1 MKADK
6 IFFNGNILTMDQKNT
21 EVECLAIKDGKIA
34 FAGSKEEGEEYQGD
48 KTEAIDLKGRSLI
61 PGFIDS
67 HLHMGVLGM
76 NCSAIDCRYP
86 YVKSIED
93 IKEKIRGRVE
103 TASPEMWIRGW
114 GYDHSKLK
122 EGRHPNRQDLD
133 QVAPDN
139 PVMITRTCAHIS
151 TFNSKGLE
159 VANINKD
166 TPEIEGGVI
175 ERDNEGQPL
184 GVMKE
189 NAHMFM
195 MKVAMPTEEELMHA
209 FRLANDILIR
219 EGITSVHDSG
229 GYGQMQMEVQRKAV
243 EQEVINI
250 RINAMVFS
258 FIENLKFVEEYI
270 KKRPDTKKNPR
281 FKVGPIKLM
290 IDGSSSGP
298 TAATLEPYTSNPD
311 FSGILSM
318 EPEAVDDII
327 LRAHE
332 RGHQVTTHA
341 VGDRAVDLISSA
353 IEKAI
358 KAHPREDHRH
368 RIEHCAMVNDALLG
382 RIEKVKILPVPQ
394 PIFLYEFG
402 DGYLRNYGK
411 DRTNRMFTCK
421 SFIDRGILA
430 AGSSDC
436 PITFSNPLMGIHLA
450 VNRVTQSGAKI
461 SQEERISKMEALKMF
476 TYNGAYAS
484 FEEELKG
491 SLEVGKVADI
501 VILSED
507 FTRCSDDRIK
517 DIKVDMTMVDGK
529 IVYERKC
536 HEKEK

>member
-1 MKADK
+1 MNAEI
-6 IFFNGNILTMDQKNT
+6 IFVNGSVLTMDEKDTIT
-21 EVECLAIKDGKIA
+21 ECIAVKDGKVLHVGTEKEGQSYK
-34 FAGSKEEGEEYQGD
+34 GSDTKV
-48 KTEAIDLKGRSLI
+48 IDLKGRTLI

-86 YVKSIED
+86 HVKSIED
-93 IKEKIRGRVE
+93 IKEKIKERVE
-103 TASPEMWIRGW
+103 TAPPGTWIRGW
-114 GYDHSKLK
+114 GYDHSKL
-122 EGRHPNRQDLD
+122 EENRHPNRFDLD

-139 PVMITRTCAHIS
+139 PVMLTRTCAHIS

-159 VANINKD
+159 IANVNKD

-175 ERDNEGQPL
+175 EREVDGTPN

-195 MKVAMPTEEELMHA
+195 MKVAMPAEEELMKA
-209 FRLANDILIR
+209 FKLANDMLTA

-229 GYGQMQMEVQRKAV
+229 GYGEMQMQVQKKAV
-243 EQEVINI
+243 EQGIIDI

-270 KKRPDTKKNPR
+270 KKGPDTTKDSH

-298 TAATLEPYTSNPD
+298 TAATIEPYTSDPE

-318 EPEAVDDII
+318 EPEAVDDIV
-327 LRAHE
+327 LRAHKA
-332 RGHQVTTHA
+332 GHQMTTHA
-341 VGDRAVDLISSA
+341 VGDRAVDVISSA
-353 IEKAI
+353 IEKAV
-358 KAHPREDHRH
+358 KAYPREDHRH
-368 RIEHCAMVNDALLG
+368 RIEHCAIVNDTLLD
-382 RIEKVKILPVPQ
+382 RIKRTEIVPVSQ

-402 DGYLRNYGK
+402 DGYIKNYGK
-411 DRTNRMFTCK
+411 DRTDRMFTCK
-421 SFIDRGILA
+421 TFIERGILA

-450 VNRVTQSGAKI
+450 VNRVTQSGSKI
-461 SQEERISKMEALKMF
+461 SQGERISKMEALKMF
-476 TYNGAYAS
+476 TYNGAFAS
-484 FEEELKG
+484 FEEDLKG
-491 SLEVGKVADI
+491 SLEKGKVADL

-507 FTRCSDDRIK
+507 FLKCPDDKIM
-517 DIKVDMTMVDGK
+517 DMKVDMTMIDGK
-529 IVYERKC
+529 VVFERRN
-536 HEKEK
+536 

>member
-6 IFFNGNILTMDQKNT
+6 LFFDGNILTMNQKNA
-21 EVECLAIKDGKIA
+21 EEECLAIKDGEII
-34 FAGSKEEGEEYQGD
+34 FVGSGQEGEKYKD
-48 KTEAIDLKGRSLI
+48 SKTEVVDLKGRSLI
-61 PGFIDS
+61 PGFIDA

-93 IKEKIRGRVE
+93 IKKKIRIRAEAVAPR
-103 TASPEMWIRGW
+103 TWIRGW

-122 EGRHPNRQDLD
+122 EGRHPNKLDLD

-139 PVMITRTCAHIS
+139 PVMLTRTCAHTS
-151 TFNSKGLE
+151 TFNSRGLE
-159 VANINKD
+159 VAKVNRD

-175 ERDNEGQPL
+175 ERDEEGNPL

-195 MKVAMPTEEELMHA
+195 MKVAMPTEEELMQA

-229 GYGQMQMEVQRKAV
+229 GYGQMQMAVQRKAV
-243 EQEVINI
+243 EQGVIDI

-258 FIENLKFVEEYI
+258 FIENLEFVEEYI
-270 KKRPDTKKNPR
+270 KKEPDTKKDPHFR
-281 FKVGPIKLM
+281 VGPIKLM

-298 TAATLEPYTSNPD
+298 TAATLEPYTSNPH

-318 EPEAVDDII
+318 DPEMVEDIV
-327 LRAHE
+327 LRAHQ

-341 VGDRAVDLISSA
+341 VGDRAVDVISST

-358 KAHPREDHRH
+358 EAYPRKDHRH
-368 RIEHCAMVNDALLG
+368 RIEHCAIVNDALLD
-382 RIEKVKILPVPQ
+382 RIERTKILPVPQ

-402 DGYLRNYGK
+402 DGYIRNYGE

-461 SQEERISKMEALKMF
+461 SQKERIPKMEALRMF

-484 FEEELKG
+484 FEEDLKG
-491 SLEVGKVADI
+491 SLEVGKVADM
-501 VILSED
+501 VVLSED
-507 FTRCSDDRIK
+507 FTKCSDDRIK
-517 DIKVDMTMVDGK
+517 DIKVDMTIIDGK
-529 IVYERKC
+529 IVYERKY

>member
-436 PITFSNPLMGIHLA
+436 PITFSNPLMGIHLPSIGLPKA
-450 VNRVTQSGAKI
+450 VQKLAKKSEYPRWKHLRCLLI
-461 SQEERISKMEALKMF
+461 TVPTHPSKK
-476 TYNGAYAS
+476 N
-484 FEEELKG
+484 
-491 SLEVGKVADI
+491 
-501 VILSED
+501 
-507 FTRCSDDRIK
+507 
-517 DIKVDMTMVDGK
+517 
-529 IVYERKC
+529 
-536 HEKEK
+536 

>member
-86 YVKSIED
+86 YVKNIKN

-219 EGITSVHDSG
+219 EGITSILSYPAMPLAEQLVH
-229 GYGQMQMEVQRKAV
+229 QRYVHPGPLVLGTAP
-243 EQEVINI
+243 
-250 RINAMVFS
+250 
-258 FIENLKFVEEYI
+258 LKS
-270 KKRPDTKKNPR
+270 PT
-281 FKVGPIKLM
+281 
-290 IDGSSSGP
+290 P
-298 TAATLEPYTSNPD
+298 TADRDRTVSRRSEPSSRTSLMGEQPNPW
-311 FSGILSM
+311 
-318 EPEAVDDII
+318 
-327 LRAHE
+327 
-332 RGHQVTTHA
+332 
-341 VGDRAVDLISSA
+341 DLLQPQDETS
-353 IEKAI
+353 
-358 KAHPREDHRH
+358 RH
-368 RIEHCAMVNDALLG
+368 RGAKHRRRCGLLG
-382 RIEKVKILPVPQ
+382 
-394 PIFLYEFG
+394 
-402 DGYLRNYGK
+402 
-411 DRTNRMFTCK
+411 
-421 SFIDRGILA
+421 GI
-430 AGSSDC
+430 
-436 PITFSNPLMGIHLA
+436 
-450 VNRVTQSGAKI
+450 
-461 SQEERISKMEALKMF
+461 
-476 TYNGAYAS
+476 
-484 FEEELKG
+484 
-491 SLEVGKVADI
+491 SL
-501 VILSED
+501 LSP
-507 FTRCSDDRIK
+507 
-517 DIKVDMTMVDGK
+517 G
-529 IVYERKC
+529 
-536 HEKEK
+536 

>member
-1 MKADK
+1 
-6 IFFNGNILTMDQKNT
+6 
-21 EVECLAIKDGKIA
+21 
-34 FAGSKEEGEEYQGD
+34 
-48 KTEAIDLKGRSLI
+48 
-61 PGFIDS
+61 
-67 HLHMGVLGM
+67 
-76 NCSAIDCRYP
+76 
-86 YVKSIED
+86 
-93 IKEKIRGRVE
+93 
-103 TASPEMWIRGW
+103 
-114 GYDHSKLK
+114 
-122 EGRHPNRQDLD
+122 
-133 QVAPDN
+133 
-139 PVMITRTCAHIS
+139 
-151 TFNSKGLE
+151 
-159 VANINKD
+159 
-166 TPEIEGGVI
+166 
-175 ERDNEGQPL
+175 
-184 GVMKE
+184 
-189 NAHMFM
+189 
-195 MKVAMPTEEELMHA
+195 
-209 FRLANDILIR
+209 
-219 EGITSVHDSG
+219 
-229 GYGQMQMEVQRKAV
+229 
-243 EQEVINI
+243 
-250 RINAMVFS
+250 
-258 FIENLKFVEEYI
+258 
-270 KKRPDTKKNPR
+270 
-281 FKVGPIKLM
+281 M

-529 IVYERKC
+529 IVYERKY